1 MESLK
6 KIFALKKNHN
16 NGSDEDGNIK
26 KSSDYLKLS
35 YYESG
40 LAASR
45 KAMGSPINLTTCLS
59 GVYNSFENH
68 CKKQEIEQD
77 NLKKPF
83 IENTNKC
90 KSEVKKLET
99 LKEINEDKLN
109 NVLKGIDTAKKDIIN
124 VKNNPDDYGLN
135 IENKPK
141 ANFRIGVLLLIPIT
155 IYLLVFYISASY
167 SAFFKVFDDDSLSSA
182 IFDGSS
188 LTKAWQ
194 ESTLEAILILTIPFV
209 FMGLGYIIYMLE
221 KEKAKGHKLKLV
233 GLYTVTFLF
242 DGLLAY
248 VIDKKI
254 YDFNKTPSSPDF
266 NFSVAVQ
273 SSEFW
278 MIIFAGFVV
287 YMIWGLVFGFIMKEY
302 DNLDKINVFIKSK
315 KSEIK
320 NFIDKK
326 NKIKE
331 DLNNIK
337 TKISE
342 QQGTINEL
350 NAKIQGF
357 IFPVKTYLHFHH
369 QYVEGW
375 NTAISA
381 ELAMAKKQKDEL
393 LLECKK
399 VCDNHLTNL
408 NLHESVEQNIIYTS
422 NN

>member
-1 MESLK
+1 MEGLK
-6 KIFALKKNHN
+6 KIFALKK
-16 NGSDEDGNIK
+16 DGNQPN
-26 KSSDYLKLS
+26 SEAQNATNSNDSKLS

-45 KAMGSPINLTTCLS
+45 KALGSPINLITCLS

-68 CKKQEIEQD
+68 CRTQEIEQE
-77 NLKKPF
+77 NLKRPYV
-83 IENTNKC
+83 EEANKH
-90 KSEVKKLET
+90 KSEIKKFET
-99 LKEINEDKLN
+99 LKEIHEDKLN
-109 NVLKGIDTAKKDIIN
+109 NVLQEVDTAKQDIID
-124 VKNNPDDYGLN
+124 VKNSPEEYGLN

-141 ANFRIGVLLLIPIT
+141 ANFRIGLLLLIPIT

-182 IFDGSS
+182 IFDGAS
-188 LTKAWQ
+188 LAKAWE
-194 ESTLEAILILTIPFV
+194 ESILEAVLILTIPFV

-221 KEKAKGHKLKLV
+221 KEKAKGFIFKLI
-233 GLYTVTFLF
+233 GLYLMTFLF

-266 NFSVAVQ
+266 NFSVALQ

-287 YMIWGLVFGFIMKEY
+287 YVIWGLVFSFIMKEY
-302 DNLDKINVFIKSK
+302 DNLDKINVFVKSK

-320 NFIDKK
+320 NLLESK

-331 DLNNIK
+331 ELNRVK
-337 TKISE
+337 TKTSE
-342 QQGTINEL
+342 AQGNINEL

-381 ELAMAKKQKDEL
+381 ELAMAKKQKDQL

-399 VCDNHLTNL
+399 VCDDHLVNL
-408 NLHESVEQNIIYTS
+408 NLHEATEQNIIYT
-422 NN
+422 NKN